1 LPFTYEFPLSER
13 IRTWLRLEEL
23 FDKARFFVGLDNPRA
38 HHAALLSIFEL
49 GDVTARPELKSE
61 LIQELDRQR
70 VALEN
75 LRSNPAVD
83 PGRLDSVLAE
93 IAAVLAGLHGMSGKV
108 GQHIRDND
116 WLMGIKGRTGLPGG
130 VCGFDVPCY
139 LYWLNS
145 PVAERVTDLNAWLAP
160 LQPIQRAVAVVL
172 RILRESGQ
180 PQRHMAQ
187 GGLFQLSLGGR
198 AAQMVRLEVVEGMAC
213 APEISANKYAIN
225 IRFVQPDKSQ
235 KPRPCTQDVGFA
247 LTLCSF

>member
-1 LPFTYEFPLSER
+1 MPIIYEFPLSER

-23 FDKARFFVGLDNPRA
+23 FDKARFFVGLENPRA
-38 HHAALLSIFEL
+38 HHAALLSVLEL

-61 LIQELDRQR
+61 LIQELERQR
-70 VALEN
+70 AALEN

-83 PGRLDSVLAE
+83 PARLNTVLSE
-93 IAAVLAGLHGMSGKV
+93 IGAVLSELHGMSGKV

-139 LYWLNS
+139 LYWLQS
-145 PVAERVTDLNAWLAP
+145 PLAERVTDLNAWLVP
-160 LQPIQRAVAVVL
+160 LQPVQKAVAVVL

-180 PQRHMAQ
+180 PQRHVAN

-198 AAQMVRLEVVEGMAC
+198 AAQLVRVEVAEGVAC

-235 KPRPCTQDVGFA
+235 KPRLCMQDVAFA
-247 LTLCSF
+247 LTLCSL